1 MYFNNNVKYFDSF
14 EIEHIPKEIKKFI
27 GNKNVITNIYR
38 IQAYDLIMCGYF
50 CIGFIDLILNG
61 KSLLDCTNLFSPND
75 YEKNDKQ
82 QYNICN
88 N

>member
-38 IQAYDLIMCGYF
+38 IQGYDLIMCGYF
-50 CIGFIDLILNG
+50 CIGFIDFILNS